1 MNPFAWLRIATGASV
16 LVALVAAGPARAQCI
31 PTEVGGVKAPL
42 IAGANKLKLDK
53 PITVN
58 GVSITGTGTSSLLV
72 TGATSN
78 STAGTLPL
86 LTPAAFPAVGSGTLN
101 TAGPVA
107 AGSYGTIDATGNPTV
122 FTGGTYYIDTLKT
135 KTALSLGPGTY
146 FVKKLEFESSISVTG
161 AVQIFVGEAFD
172 PKKDGLA
179 INAGGSAANLR
190 INLYPGAEFK
200 SDKDKNTAFTGF
212 VYAPYSSTKVRF
224 DDGAVFTGAVI
235 SAGEVEFKKN
245 AAIQYDAA
253 VQAQVASLACP
264 VDHYELSLASSSITC
279 LPTTVRITACADA
292 SSPCTS
298 AFSAVN
304 GTIATLSTS
313 AGSLTQTS
321 VTFDA
326 TGVATTTLSHP
337 AAADGSVATV
347 TLSGAQYT
355 ASTPSRCCPD
365 GGNCAVGSSCSTTFA
380 TAGFVVA
387 AVAGGSP
394 VTLPTLVAGTASPG
408 YVLRAVRSG
417 TTNAACTAALTGA
430 QDVDWAYECLDPMA
444 CSGANLMSVNG
455 GVATPIARNPD
466 GAVSS
471 YTAVPMTFDANG
483 NAPFSFQFAD
493 VGQTALHMRKSVGAA
508 LVSGRSNAF
517 VTRPARF
524 AIAAVQQT
532 VSPFKPNPAA
542 SSAAG
547 ATFVRAG
554 EAFSATVTAQTS
566 TGAAT
571 PNFGKEKLAEG
582 VRLTPAVVLPPG
594 GSSGVLSNAVI
605 GGASFAG
612 GSATV
617 TNLSWNEVGIL
628 TLNPSVADGSYL
640 GAGDVAGP
648 ASANIGRFV
657 PARLAL
663 SAASVLHRSDAA
675 PACAPASTFTYLG
688 ENFRVGVTLTA
699 QDGAGNTTTNYRGD
713 FAKFDPSAAAAWSLR
728 GVAGTTAF
736 STTNG
741 RLVLGSASGT
751 WNNGVTTAVTLT
763 AAARSVAPPEGPY
776 AIQLGIAPQDSD
788 GVGLQAF
795 DLATAPPAP
804 PDRAL
809 VGTVAA
815 RLGRLRLSNAFGS
828 EKSSLQLP
836 VQAEYWSGAAWVPN
850 AADSCTAVPAAAV
863 ARSGYLDHR
872 GAPTAAWTTTASAVA
887 INAGTG
893 VLTLSAPTPLA
904 TGSVDIALNLGPGGT
919 DQSCL
924 SSHPATAGA
933 NLPWLR
939 ARNGACAATWDRDP
953 AARASFGIASPE
965 SRRTV
970 HARELF

>member
-1 MNPFAWLRIATGASV
+1 MNPLACLRIATGTSV

-42 IAGANKLKLDK
+42 IAGANKLKLKK
-53 PITVN
+53 PLTVN

-78 STAGTLPL
+78 STAGTLPTL
-86 LTPAAFPAVGSGTLN
+86 SPPTFPATGSGTLN

-107 AGSYGTIDATGNPTV
+107 AGSYGTIDSTGNPTV
-122 FTGGTYYIDTLKT
+122 FTGGTYYIDTLKA

-146 FVKKLEFESSISVTG
+146 FVKKFEFESSISVTG
-161 AVQIFVGEAFD
+161 AVQIFVGDTFD
-172 PKKDGLA
+172 PKKDGLS

-190 INLYPGAEFK
+190 INLYAGAEFK
-200 SDKDKNTAFTGF
+200 SEAEKYTTFTGF

-235 SAGEVEFKKN
+235 SAGDVEFKKN
-245 AAIQYDAA
+245 SSIQYDAA

-279 LPTTVRITACADA
+279 LPTTVTITACADA

-304 GTIATLSTS
+304 GTTATLSTS
-313 AGSLTQTS
+313 TGSLAQTS
-321 VTFDA
+321 VIFDA

-347 TLSGAQYT
+347 MLSGTQYT
-355 ASTPSRCCPD
+355 AAAPSRCCPD
-365 GGNCAVGSSCSTTFA
+365 GGSCSVATACSTTFA

-387 AVAGGSP
+387 AAGGSP
-394 VTLPTLVAGTASPG
+394 VTIPTLVAGTASPG

-430 QDVDWAYECLDPMA
+430 QDVDWAYECLDPTT

-471 YTAVPMTFDANG
+471 YTAVPMMFDANG

-508 LVSGRSNAF
+508 LLSGSSNAF

-532 VSPFKPNPAA
+532 ASPFKSNPAA
-542 SSAAG
+542 SGAASAA
-547 ATFVRAG
+547 FIRAG
-554 EAFSATVTAQTS
+554 EAFSATVTSQTS

-582 VRLTPAVVLPPG
+582 VRLTPAVVLPLG

-605 GGASFAG
+605 GGASFSG

-628 TLNPSVADGSYL
+628 ALNPSVADGSYL
-640 GAGDVAGP
+640 GVGDVVSP

-663 SAASVLHRSDAA
+663 SGPSVLHRSAAA
-675 PACAPASTFTYLG
+675 PACVPASTFTYLG

-713 FAKFDPSAAAAWSLR
+713 FAKFDPSAAAAWNLR
-728 GVAGTTAF
+728 GVAGTTTF

-751 WNNGVTTAVTLT
+751 WNNGVTTAATLT

-776 AIQLGIAPQDSD
+776 AIQLGMAPQDSD

-795 DLATAPPAP
+795 DLATAPPAA

-815 RLGRLRLSNAFGS
+815 RLGRLRMSNAFSS

-836 VQAEYWSGAAWVPN
+836 VQAEYWSGQAWVPN
-850 AADSCTAVPAAAV
+850 AADNCTTVPAAAV

-887 INAGTG
+887 ITAGTG
-893 VLTLSAPTPLA
+893 VLTLSAPTPAA

-924 SSHPATAGA
+924 SAHPATAGA

-939 ARNGACAATWDRDP
+939 ARNGACATTWDRDP